1 MAGLDIEALLA
12 AAADKW
18 NKEVEKDKLEEE
30 ARARAEE
37 QLKRKVKPKVKSE
50 IVIKKETKKKEKI
63 ENKTESALSEDTKY
77 FIDGLV
83 ADYITKV
90 SPDIGAEFKNEHF
103 LRYSDGHTLEEV
115 VDHFQRTSQLKNNPD
130 QINADYSNKQRK
142 RKSAET
148 RNGAER
154 YKCNKFSNSEDE
166 YILSQLKAGV
176 KLTQIAR
183 SLGRQV
189 AAIFKRT
196 QKLKRNGA
204 THHRK
209 LFSLVEDQIIIDNV
223 VDALLK
229 MKHKSIRQ
237 VSLQSKE
244 LVKTFNREFRSIR
257 LRCDLLLLWIV
268 SYYKGMLNLDIRC
281 MLVNY
286 LADNFHSRAS
296 IDWDKVQQVLEF
308 SAHTPQSLKH
318 EYEALELVVSRS
330 TGVDWTDVTL
340 QQVIKY
346 VSSGQL
352 KRKRNVSQKRQM
364 VVIEYFEKQ
373 LEKNNIDVKDLDLS

>member
-50 IVIKKETKKKEKI
+50 IAIKKETKKKEKI
-63 ENKTESALSEDTKY
+63 ENKAESALSEDTKY

-115 VDHFQRTSQLKNNPD
+115 VDHYKRTIQLKNSP
-130 QINADYSNKQRK
+130 ADHSNKQVMRK
-142 RKSAET
+142 IKSAET

-176 KLTQIAR
+176 KLSQIAR

-296 IDWDKVQQVLEF
+296 IDWNKVQQVLEF

-330 TGVDWTDVTL
+330 TGVDWTEVTL
-340 QQVIKY
+340 QQVFEY